1 MEIFM
6 EQHPELFNG
15 HSVENIAELIDK
27 ADNEDTAIAKR
38 LHEAT
43 VIWGHPGMG
52 KTHFFKNGG
61 GNDVIDF
68 DTVYKSRINKELN
81 LPEGPEARKQ
91 WRREHREEYRQ
102 KLFDLF
108 DEAIADAKR
117 TGKKLLVSDM
127 VILRERESDLDVI
140 TQMTEENFAQR
151 SEQRNEPYDANRRL
165 WKQDIDEAMTN
176 VSDKSKIIETNAYF
190 SDLYNIKFLQT
201 SSGEVYGFVYQGEI
215 YMDETKL
222 DPQVPIHEYT
232 HIWDE
237 AVMQSNPRLWES
249 GKRLLR
255 DSKNEVLRNLW
266 NEIAESDA
274 YGKKWQAQGKTEE
287 QIENLIAGE
296 VHARL
301 VGEKG
306 AELLEQIEKAE
317 GGKGLIARLKRW
329 MKDIFRHIG
338 KTFGTWTDE
347 ALNEL
352 SLNDFI
358 NMPLR
363 DFLDGVNPANYLQNQ
378 NKTDN
383 FGVNDEVQLF
393 TDTMSIEHLNEL
405 AEDPAIPFDLSME
418 FGQYAAIADEYAV
431 DMALDKGW
439 NREALHKVEQIT
451 EQIENGTF
459 VFKRFLEEESR
470 VCREILGQST
480 WLLSGRSGSS
490 SYTPKRVD
498 QEGNGEAQQEKIL
511 IDWAKAKGLFVNDW
525 TDSQGNPYD
534 SLDDALSDEY
544 VRRSESDGEESQIY
558 YQTDN
563 NGNILNVVKAKSL
576 LRYDTLQEFLD
587 SLVLHNSVFPGAPYT
602 ILGFGYDSDNNLRV
616 VLQQPY
622 VFSAENA
629 TLE

>member
-1 MEIFM
+1 MEIFV
-6 EQHPELFNG
+6 EQHPELFAGNVQG
-15 HSVENIAELIDK
+15 GFDALQTM
-27 ADNEDTAIAKR
+27 ADNENSTIAKR

-52 KTHFFKNGG
+52 KTYFFKNGG
-61 GNDVIDF
+61 SNEVIDF

-91 WRREHREEYRQ
+91 WRREHRAEYKQ

-127 VILRERESDLDVI
+127 AILRERESDLDVI

-151 SEQRNEPYDANRRL
+151 SEQRNEPYDTNKKL
-165 WKQDIDEAMTN
+165 WKQDIDEAMSN
-176 VSDKSKIIETNAYF
+176 VSDRSKIVETNAYF
-190 SDLYNIKFLQT
+190 SDLYNIEFLKT
-201 SSGEVYGFVYQGEI
+201 PSGEVYGFVYQGEI

-237 AVMQSNPRLWES
+237 AVMQSNPRLWER

-255 DSKNEVLRNLW
+255 DSNNDALRNLW

-287 QIENLIAGE
+287 EIDNLIAGE

-329 MKDIFRHIG
+329 MKDVFRYIG

-352 SLNDFI
+352 SLNDFV

-363 DFLDGVNPANYLQNQ
+363 DFLDGVNPETASRQSISENQ
-378 NKTDN
+378 VVNEES
-383 FGVNDEVQLF
+383 NDEYRTVHQL
-393 TDTMSIEHLNEL
+393 
-405 AEDPAIPFDLSME
+405 E
-418 FGQYAAIADEYAV
+418 FNSDEVTY
-431 DMALDKGW
+431 D
-439 NREALHKVEQIT
+439 E
-451 EQIENGTF
+451 
-459 VFKRFLEEESR
+459 
-470 VCREILGQST
+470 
-480 WLLSGRSGSS
+480 GSS
-490 SYTPKRVD
+490 YNSREVFSNEEWDTLYEQLVERSPLMAKQAEQGFFSKQD
-498 QEGNGEAQQEKIL
+498 L
-511 IDWAKAKGLFVNDW
+511 IDML
-525 TDSQGNPYD
+525 TEP
-534 SLDDALSDEY
+534 
-544 VRRSESDGEESQIY
+544 EETNQS
-558 YQTDN
+558 
-563 NGNILNVVKAKSL
+563 IL
-576 LRYDTLQEFLD
+576 
-587 SLVLHNSVFPGAPYT
+587 
-602 ILGFGYDSDNNLRV
+602 
-616 VLQQPY
+616 
-622 VFSAENA
+622 
-629 TLE
+629 